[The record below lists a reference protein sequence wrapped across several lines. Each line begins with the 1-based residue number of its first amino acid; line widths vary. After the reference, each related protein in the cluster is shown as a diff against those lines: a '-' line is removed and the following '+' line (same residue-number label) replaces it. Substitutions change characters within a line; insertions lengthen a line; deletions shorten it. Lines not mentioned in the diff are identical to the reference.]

1 MIFKFKPLLLLSLI
15 LVSNLGAH
23 ELNPARLILEE
34 QENRTFDVIWK
45 FPSNVLTKPGSILFP
60 SGCTETL
67 TSLPKK
73 QGKYQITE
81 STLVCD
87 SDLRNQTLTV
97 KGLSRMTDA
106 LISIRFT
113 DGGQFEGLVSV
124 TDPKVLIPGESNL
137 YPTNYF
143 WLGVEHL
150 LSGIDHLIFVLGL
163 IFIVIGFKT
172 LVKTITAFTVAHSI
186 TLGLSVTGIFQLPQS
201 TAEAL
206 IALTLIYLAIEVGE
220 KERYYRTPWLL
231 AFGFGL
237 LHGFGFAGALS
248 EVGFSESTL
257 LYSLLFF
264 NLGIEAGQLLVIPV
278 FILIVWMLNKIN
290 ISKLTHQFSSYM
302 IGGIACFWLI
312 ERVNKILVF

>member
-124 TDPKVLIPGESNL
+124 ADSKVLIPGESNL

-163 IFIVIGFKT
+163 IFIVVGFKT

-302 IGGIACFWLI
+302 IGGIACFRLI